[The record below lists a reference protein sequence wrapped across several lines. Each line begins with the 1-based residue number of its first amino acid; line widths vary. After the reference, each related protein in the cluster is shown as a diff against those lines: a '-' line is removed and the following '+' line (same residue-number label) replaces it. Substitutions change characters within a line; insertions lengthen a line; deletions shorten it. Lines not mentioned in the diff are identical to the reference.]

1 MRVACRDTSPTI
13 LPSGPKAKDR
23 LAHVIEEIAQAF
35 SGRFQAL
42 LAVGDG
48 VAHGVERAAELTDFV
63 ARLDVDARIEF
74 SFFEAPRS
82 VGDLRERLD
91 DLMAGR

>member
-1 MRVACRDTSPTI
+1 MAENARR
-13 LPSGPKAKDR
+13 LPRHLAHDLAVRSEGEDR

-74 SFFEAPRS
+74 SFFRGAALRRRPSREA
-82 VGDLRERLD
+82 
-91 DLMAGR
+91 